1 MIRVGYDP
9 DRLPF
14 SYTNIVGKLVG
25 FDIDMAQRL
34 AQELDVTIEFV
45 PFAFNSLSRHLDDD
59 YFDIAMSGVYGTAE
73 QSGDIRISDPYLF
86 ATMSLVVPDH
96 RDVDFA
102 TTRAIRGLDKVR
114 VGVHRSL
121 AGEEIVRSAMSG
133 YRNVE
138 FVVLDTYRDFFEQQ
152 GVGEGLDALY
162 TGAESGSAWTLLY
175 PDFQVVTPWSDDY
188 TIPLVYPYSG
198 DEDNEMDE
206 FIDHWVLLKQH
217 DGTTERAYEHW
228 ILGKGGEKQTPRWSV
243 IRNVLGWVD

>member
-1 MIRVGYDP
+1 MQ
-9 DRLPF
+9 RLLPAGLL
-14 SYTNIVGKLVG
+14 SKVLWALVG

-45 PFAFNSLSRHLDDD
+45 PFTFDSLSQNLDADH
-59 YFDIAMSGVYGTAE
+59 FDIAMSGVYGTVE
-73 QSGDIRISDPYLF
+73 QSGNVRISDPYQF

-102 TTRAIRGLDKVR
+102 TARAIRGLDKVR

-121 AGEEIVRSAMSG
+121 AGEAIVHSAMSG
-133 YRNVE
+133 YPSVE
-138 FVVLDTYRDFFEQQ
+138 FVVLESYRDFFENR
-152 GVGEGLDALY
+152 GAGEGLDALY

-175 PDFQVVTPWSDDY
+175 PSFQVVTPWSDDY
-188 TIPLVYPYSG
+188 TIPLVYPYSS

-217 DGTTERAYEHW
+217 DGTTERAFEHW
-228 ILGKGGEKQTPRWSV
+228 ILGKGGEKRVPRWSV
-243 IRNVLGWVD
+243 VRNVLEWVD